1 MRRLFGREGRLMR
14 KLLFALAI
22 LAVSFG
28 AAIYAMDWL
37 WPRGIANRPAL
48 AELPPLP
55 PATRT
60 SYVVT
65 PVAIALPAIRTALDM
80 AAPRDLSGKR
90 DNALREILS
99 NAELGWSVE
108 RGPLAVAGRAEG
120 LAVTT
125 PLTGTFRATGQLA
138 AGAGQVGGAIAG
150 LLGQDVGRGVQNL
163 TGRVLDQRAD
173 IRGNVVM
180 QARPVLL
187 PEWRIEPN
195 LSGQV
200 NLSDVNLTI
209 AGIRLNVG
217 KEMKPLL
224 DRSVS
229 EQVTALQA
237 RLRNDPVLEVTAR
250 REWAKMCRAFPL
262 GAAGS
267 GLPALWLEMRPTRA
281 FATQP
286 RIDAQNLTLV
296 LGVQAETRV
305 GPAETRPQCPFPARL
320 EIVPSADEGRLS
332 VGAPID
338 VPFTEVNRLIEL
350 QLKNRTFPEDG
361 SGAIEAT
368 VQRATLAPSG
378 DRLLLS
384 LRLKVREKTSWF
396 GFGSEATLHV
406 WGRPVLDHDKQLL
419 RLTDLAVDVESEAAF
434 GLLGAGARA
443 ALPYLQ
449 GAFAEKS
456 AIDLKPFAANARQSI
471 AAAIAEFR
479 ESTPGMRVD
488 AAVDDLALVAI
499 AYDAKTLRLT
509 ATASGNARVAVT
521 ALPR

>member
-1 MRRLFGREGRLMR
+1 MR
-14 KLLFALAI
+14 KLLFAIAI

-28 AAIYAMDWL
+28 AAILAMDWL
-37 WPRGIANRPAL
+37 WPRGVANRPAL
-48 AELPPLP
+48 VELAPLP

-65 PVAIALPAIRTALDM
+65 PVAIALPAIRIALDG

-90 DNALREILS
+90 DNVLRELLA

-108 RGPLAVAGRAEG
+108 RGPLAVTGRPEG

-173 IRGNVVM
+173 IRGSVLM

-195 LSGQV
+195 LTGQV
-200 NLSDVNLTI
+200 NLSDVNLSI
-209 AGIRLNVG
+209 AGLRLNVG

-229 EQVTALQA
+229 EQIAALQA
-237 RLRNDPVLEVTAR
+237 RLRNDPALELAAR
-250 REWAKMCRAFPL
+250 REWAKMCRAIPL

-267 GLPALWLEMRPTRA
+267 DLPKLWLEMRPTRA

-320 EIVPSADEGRLS
+320 DIVPSADEGKIS

-338 VPFTEVNRLIEL
+338 VPFTEVNRVIEL

-384 LRLKVREKTSWF
+384 LRLKVREKKSWF
-396 GFGSEATLHV
+396 GLGSEATLHV
-406 WGRPVLDHDKQLL
+406 WGKPVLDHDTQVL

-471 AAAIAEFR
+471 AAAIAGFR
-479 ESTPGMRVD
+479 ETTPGMRVD

-499 AYDAKTLRLT
+499 AYDAKTLRLI
-509 ATASGNARVAVT
+509 ATASGKARVAVT